1 MPNTAGLIIRA
12 CVGDQHANVMDVY
25 INNVPY
31 EYRPRAD
38 AASTARKVNRMAIIS
53 HGKALQWVKKNC
65 QYIGK
70 ALR

>member
-1 MPNTAGLIIRA
+1 MPNAVGLTIYA
-12 CVGDQHANVMDVY
+12 CVGDQYANVMYVY

-38 AASTARKVNRMAIIS
+38 AASTARKVNSMTAIS
-53 HGKALQWVKKNC
+53 HGKALQWVKKYC

-70 ALR
+70 VL